1 MLVLDSKGKNWI
13 SDLSWQ
19 WRAATTK
26 KSLEIFRASESSRMR
41 WMSRMNR
48 DYRENDRKLPKKCQ
62 RTLSDSRSSAGLRA
76 KELLCFCTWWDLK
89 LGWCPPNGPRDWET
103 LQESW
108 DLGKIWVLFPL
119 SQHLGCRNLFR
130 TAVNYPDYPKSIH
143 HANPSNSTSHD
154 LLKDVKKHEERKL
167 RELMYFSQPNTIL
180 PSVCPSWKVSLM
192 CKNKTTLMQFPHVT
206 SFQNPSPGR
215 ATIIKPTWPSYA

>member
-1 MLVLDSKGKNWI
+1 MSEEYAKTISKFLYWTQSENFGFQICHDNGGP
-13 SDLSWQ
+13 Q
-19 WRAATTK
+19 PPK
-26 KSLEIFRASESSRMR
+26 KSSEIFRASQSSRMR

-48 DYRENDRKLPKKCQ
+48 DYRENDQKLPKKCQ

-89 LGWCPPNGPRDWET
+89 LGWRPPNGPRDWET

-108 DLGKIWVLFPL
+108 DLGKIWVLFRL

-180 PSVCPSWKVSLM
+180 PSVCPSWKVSLIW
-192 CKNKTTLMQFPHVT
+192 CAKTRPLWC
-206 SFQNPSPGR
+206 SFR
-215 ATIIKPTWPSYA
+215 T

>member
-1 MLVLDSKGKNWI
+1 MEGRNH
-13 SDLSWQ
+13 Q
-19 WRAATTK
+19 K
-26 KSLEIFRASESSRMR
+26 KSLEIFRASQSSRMR

-48 DYRENDRKLPKKCQ
+48 DYRENHRKLPKKCQ

-119 SQHLGCRNLFR
+119 MDAEIYLEPLSIIQTIQNQSTMQIHPTVLPMTFSKMWRNMKKGNYANSCTSLSQTQYCLQYAPPGKLVWSGVQKQDHSDAVSARNKL
-130 TAVNYPDYPKSIH
+130 AKSF
-143 HANPSNSTSHD
+143 PWESHNHKAY
-154 LLKDVKKHEERKL
+154 L
-167 RELMYFSQPNTIL
+167 
-180 PSVCPSWKVSLM
+180 
-192 CKNKTTLMQFPHVT
+192 
-206 SFQNPSPGR
+206 
-215 ATIIKPTWPSYA
+215 A